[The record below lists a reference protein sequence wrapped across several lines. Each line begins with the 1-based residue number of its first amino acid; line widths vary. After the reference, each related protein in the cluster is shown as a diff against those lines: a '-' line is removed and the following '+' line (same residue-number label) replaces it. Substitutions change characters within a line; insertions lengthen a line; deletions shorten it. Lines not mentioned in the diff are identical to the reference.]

1 MKRSLHALRL
11 FLGLFLALFVAVPS
25 ALGAGGSPTAIQ
37 ADANTPG
44 NTGPRDAP
52 QILDAS
58 QIHIPP
64 IPANYTERDLGW
76 LHLSYVPAAHE
87 RVEPLVAKAAE
98 MKAKLEEHFGAP
110 VLAHVDVRVAR
121 TTEEMAT
128 LAPVGLPPPP
138 YASGVAYPALH
149 LVLLTLSAPD
159 ASADAPN
166 LEEVFDHELAHV
178 ALEDAIAGHHVPLW
192 FNEGVAIYE
201 SGELPFLR
209 VKTLSDATLSKTV
222 IPLSDID
229 RGFPNERYEVN
240 IAYAESAD
248 FVRFLLRDADRGRFV
263 SLLERVRRGEPFERS
278 LGDAYGTNLRKLEYE
293 WREELF
299 NHYSLIPV
307 LTGGSLIWVL
317 LIAMMAVGY
326 VRRRRVAKATLSRW
340 ELEEAAL
347 DAAVAA
353 ANEAERRAP
362 IGTGSDTVGEQMP
375 HRLNPGLPKI
385 EHDGGW
391 HTIH

>member
-1 MKRSLHALRL
+1 MTRAAIAAGARRALPAL
-11 FLGLFLALFVAVPS
+11 WLFLALFFAMPS
-25 ALGAGGSPTAIQ
+25 AQ
-37 ADANTPG
+37 ADSPSGLTD
-44 NTGPRDAP
+44 GPRDAP
-52 QILDAS
+52 QILDVSAVR
-58 QIHIPP
+58 IPP

-87 RVEPLVAKAAE
+87 RVEPLIAKAAE
-98 MKAKLEEHFGAP
+98 MKAKLEEHFGQT

-121 TTEEMAT
+121 TTEEMAQ
-128 LAPVGLPPPP
+128 LAPVGLPPPA

-149 LVLLTLSAPD
+149 LVLLTLTAPD

-178 ALEDAIAGHHVPLW
+178 ALEDAVAGHHVPLW
-192 FNEGVAIYE
+192 FNEGVAIHE

-222 IPLSDID
+222 IPLSDLD
-229 RGFPNERYEVN
+229 RGFPGERYEVN

-263 SLLERVRRGEPFERS
+263 SLLERVRRGDPFERS

-299 NHYSLIPV
+299 NHYSLIPI

-326 VRRRRVAKATLSRW
+326 VRRRRAAKATLSRW
-340 ELEEAAL
+340 EKEEAAL

-353 ANEAERRAP
+353 ADEAERRAR
-362 IGTGSDTVGEQMP
+362 IETGLPGLPDHPAM
-375 HRLNPGLPKI
+375 RMAPGLPKI
-385 EHDGGW
+385 EHDGDW
-391 HTIH
+391 HTVH